1 MFDVSPP
8 ADYEAGHRP
17 GFASAPGGQLI
28 QELTARTAVPSARI
42 VVADADGVQS
52 LLTAHWL
59 RLMGREAYALPDAN
73 RGRWLETSPDA
84 AVEPARP
91 TKPYERT
98 ADALQAMRDYI
109 EWELDLLDRV
119 DASTFALGS
128 SGP

>member
-1 MFDVSPP
+1 MSAP

-42 VVADADGVQS
+42 VVADSDGVQS

-73 RGRWLETSPDA
+73 RGRWLESGPDA
-84 AVEPARP
+84 GAEPDRP
-91 TKPYERT
+91 AKPYERSV
-98 ADALQAMRDYI
+98 DALQAMRDYI

-119 DASTFALGS
+119 DASTFALD
-128 SGP
+128 